1 MLFRLSTRE
10 KLGVYALL
18 LPPRP
23 MLAYALLQV
32 DPEAAH
38 AFAGAAEMDA
48 RFDRVYNRTR
58 PALHCEGKPPAPKL
72 HGLGFYAHHYPQSA
86 TSPPHADFLS
96 DLAGQETATLIIK
109 GRCDYLSWSSAREY
123 LGALPD
129 ARLLY
134 LDGSGHNAYQD
145 EPERY
150 MAGVRAFLLGRPS
163 PERPYEGNRPPDGYE
178 GPP

>member
-10 KLGVYALL
+10 KLDVYSLL

-23 MLAYALLQV
+23 MLAYTLLQV
-32 DPEAAH
+32 NSEAAH
-38 AFAGAAEMDA
+38 AFASDAEMDDH
-48 RFDRVYNRTR
+48 FDRVYNRTR
-58 PALHCEGKPPAPKL
+58 PALHCRGEPPGPRL
-72 HGLGFYAHHYPQSA
+72 HGLGFYAHYYPQSA

-96 DLAGQETATLIIK
+96 ALARQDIPALVIK
-109 GRCDYLSWSSAREY
+109 GRCDYLSWSSAQEY
-123 LGALPD
+123 LRALPD

-150 MAGVRAFLLGRPS
+150 MAGVRTFLLGRS
-163 PERPYEGNRPPDGYE
+163 LPERPYEGSRLPEDYE